1 MIRSQGKHETVP
13 SLYLILSFLPVRDI
27 LILWWWSTCF
37 GINATLTREEGRGKV
52 IMVHCPN
59 GVLRIPFVG
68 RSQAPTRGG
77 SIFLA
82 VFTASRHK
90 IDPFLRLDT
99 NDSLLAGAFAKI
111 SYAFL
116 AEDVSF
122 YWRCSKISTLALDR
136 ILVYTCSSEKLRRR
150 HLGTMAAR
158 LAPTR
163 YST

>member
-68 RSQAPTRGG
+68 RSQAPTRGEG
-77 SIFLA
+77 DLSSGVYCIEA
-82 VFTASRHK
+82 Q
-90 IDPFLRLDT
+90 
-99 NDSLLAGAFAKI
+99 
-111 SYAFL
+111 
-116 AEDVSF
+116 
-122 YWRCSKISTLALDR
+122 DR
-136 ILVYTCSSEKLRRR
+136 SV
-150 HLGTMAAR
+150 
-158 LAPTR
+158 PTVGH
-163 YST
+163 